1 MIPAAKINRESH
13 FKRAVPDGQPFFGF
27 LWHGGQW
34 ANKFARA
41 LGLSVLVLL
50 AVSHSGNAADLQPE
64 FQYVSALAD
73 EDRGAA
79 LADLNT
85 APSHKINILIY
96 GLSYHPDKSNKQ
108 DNEQNWGLGVNYEFF
123 EDTQGAAFVEA
134 GVYRDSGS
142 NLAKYAGAGYQFK
155 LGKNWR
161 VGAML
166 VGVQSQTYH
175 EGRFFIAPI
184 PVVTYDFGLV
194 KLNAIYIPRY
204 REYNQ
209 FAAFGLMF
217 SIPFSE

>member
-1 MIPAAKINRESH
+1 MIPAAKLTRESR
-13 FKRAVPDGQPFFGF
+13 FNSAVPDWQPFFGS

-34 ANKFARA
+34 TNKLSRV
-41 LGLSVLVLL
+41 LVLSVLTLL
-50 AVSHSGNAADLQPE
+50 AVPHSGNAADFQPE
-64 FQYVSALAD
+64 FQPVSALAD

-79 LADLNT
+79 LADQNT
-85 APSHKINILIY
+85 DSPHKINILIY
-96 GLSYHPDKSNKQ
+96 GLSYHPDKRNKQ

-123 EDTQGAAFVEA
+123 ENTQGAGFVEA

-155 LGKNWR
+155 FGKRWR
-161 VGAML
+161 IGAML

-175 EGRFFIAPI
+175 EGRLFMAPI
-184 PVVTYDFGLV
+184 PVVTYDFGIV

-209 FAAFGLMF
+209 YAAFGLMF

>member
-1 MIPAAKINRESH
+1 MIHAANRESH
-13 FKRAVPDGQPFFGF
+13 FKSAVPYGQPFFNS
-27 LWHGGQW
+27 LWHGGRW
-34 ANKFARA
+34 TNKLYRA
-41 LGLSVLVLL
+41 LVLSVLALHE
-50 AVSHSGNAADLQPE
+50 VSHSGNAADLQPE
-64 FQYVSALAD
+64 FQPESALAE

-85 APSHKINILIY
+85 NPSHKINILIY
-96 GLSYHPDKSNKQ
+96 GLSYHPDKRNKQ

-123 EDTQGAAFVEA
+123 EDTQGVGFVEA

-142 NLAKYAGAGYQFK
+142 NLAKYGGAGYQFK

-161 VGAML
+161 IGAML
-166 VGVQSQTYH
+166 VGVQSQSYH

-184 PVVTYDFGLV
+184 PVVTYDFGIV

-204 REYNQ
+204 RDYNQ